1 MRVDEHKSRRVTA
14 FVVVVLLHL
23 LVLWWLAITRE
34 ATLIASE
41 PLIELQ
47 LFSGSPPATSGGQG
61 SAAAS
66 APSSV
71 HVPQVVL
78 KPFADG
84 FPAPPEPAPQQPE
97 VLGQASTGEPAPVL
111 GGAEQGAGA
120 GLGTG
125 TGIGTGGGARHGL
138 AEAGGGVDG
147 NVGTGSGTGTG
158 IGPGIGAGVG
168 ASSGLRW
175 VRELTAAEK
184 REIYPS
190 LAARRRISGEAVIL
204 CRINRDTTV
213 THCRDESEQPTG
225 QGFGRA
231 AVRAARYMRIRPRV
245 VNGVVQDGAR
255 ERITVP
261 FVWTKGVSPD
271 DALPR

>member
-1 MRVDEHKSRRVTA
+1 MRVHGDKSRRVTA

-34 ATLIASE
+34 ATLMSSE
-41 PLIELQ
+41 PLIELR
-47 LFSGSPPATSGGQG
+47 LFSGSPPSTSGDQG
-61 SAAAS
+61 GAAAS

-71 HVPQVVL
+71 HVPKVVF
-78 KPFADG
+78 KPFADA
-84 FPAPPEPAPQQPE
+84 FPAPPEPAPQQPQ
-97 VLGQASTGEPAPVL
+97 VLGHASTGEPAPVL
-111 GGAEQGAGA
+111 GAAEQGAGA
-120 GLGTG
+120 GLGAG
-125 TGIGTGGGARHGL
+125 LGTGGGAGHGL
-138 AEAGGGVDG
+138 AEVSGAGDG
-147 NVGTGSGTGTG
+147 NVGTGTGSGAGTGTG
-158 IGPGIGAGVG
+158 PGSGAGVG
-168 ASSGLRW
+168 ASSGPRW

-261 FVWTKGVSPD
+261 FVWTQGVSPD
-271 DALPR
+271 EALPR